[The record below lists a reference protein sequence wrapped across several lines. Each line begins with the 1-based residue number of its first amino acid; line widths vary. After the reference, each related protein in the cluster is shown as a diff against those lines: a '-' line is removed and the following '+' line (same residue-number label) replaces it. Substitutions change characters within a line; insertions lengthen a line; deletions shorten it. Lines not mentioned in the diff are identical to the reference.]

1 MNHRP
6 THRTQ
11 STFWRD
17 AALPF
22 IEARVVHD
30 GREFCYARHSH
41 ETFSIGA
48 VTGGRSTYLNGNR
61 QERVGA
67 GAVVVMNPQ
76 EVHACNPIDDEAW
89 AYRMLYVDPQWLAGL
104 QHEMDEWSSGD
115 GRALTPFATIL
126 STDAA
131 LYAGLTR
138 LSDTLADE
146 HAETLHKHS
155 AAVEFFSHVQHNLSP
170 ARARESKADASDKVT
185 RAAEFLADNCTRT
198 LTLDEICAAA
208 GLSASYLIRAFRK
221 HYGMTP
227 HQYLVNRRIQIGR
240 ARLRDGH
247 PIADVAYETGFSDQA
262 HFQRAFKQFLA
273 VTPGQYRC

>member
-1 MNHRP
+1 MNTRP
-6 THRTQ
+6 AHRTQ

-17 AALPF
+17 ASLPF

-48 VTGGRSTYLNGNR
+48 VTGGLSTYLNGNQ

-76 EVHACNPIDDEAW
+76 EVHACNPIDDQAW
-89 AYRMLYVDPQWLAGL
+89 AYRMLYVDAQWLARL
-104 QHEMDEWSSGD
+104 QHEMGIGNARE
-115 GRALTPFATIL
+115 LTPFATML

-131 LYAGLTR
+131 LYDGLTR
-138 LSDTLADE
+138 LSDTLTDT
-146 HAETLHKHS
+146 HAETLQKQS
-155 AAVEFFSHVQHNLSP
+155 AAVEFFSNVQHSLSP
-170 ARARESKADASDKVT
+170 VHARESKADASDRVA
-185 RAAEFLADNCTRT
+185 RAAEFLAENCTRS
-198 LTLDEICAAA
+198 LTLDEICAAS

-247 PIADVAYETGFSDQA
+247 PIAEVAYETGFSDQA

>member
-1 MNHRP
+1 MNGP
-6 THRTQ
+6 PAHRTR

-17 AALPF
+17 ASMPF

-30 GREFCYARHSH
+30 GRAFCYARHSH

-76 EVHACNPIDDEAW
+76 DVHACNPVDDQAW
-89 AYRMLYVDPQWLAGL
+89 AYRMLYVDTQWLTGL
-104 QHEMDEWSSGD
+104 QHDMGIGN
-115 GRALTPFATIL
+115 GRDLTPFATL
-126 STDAA
+126 LTTDAV
-131 LYAGLTR
+131 LYDGLIH
-138 LSDTLADE
+138 LCDTLTDAHAD
-146 HAETLHKHS
+146 TLHKHS
-155 AAVEFFSHVQHNLSP
+155 AAIEFFSHVQHELSP
-170 ARARESKADASDKVT
+170 VRARETKADASDKVA

-273 VTPGQYRC
+273 VTPGQYRS